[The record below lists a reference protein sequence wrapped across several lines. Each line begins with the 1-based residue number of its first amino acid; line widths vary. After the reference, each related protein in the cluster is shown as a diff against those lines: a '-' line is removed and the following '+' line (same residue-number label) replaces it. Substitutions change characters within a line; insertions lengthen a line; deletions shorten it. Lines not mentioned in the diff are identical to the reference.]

1 MAFRESALES
11 RNLGSEVKGKRE
23 MVTKRGPRK
32 TDPNQPDGLPE
43 RSKLFEGTPKFLGP
57 PAVLLGGQ
65 LQTVDL
71 GASWVSKSQKNTQTK
86 QNKANQ
92 TQQTNETSSHFQSTI
107 QIISDMLIHGEANDP
122 LVDAKHVYLF

>member
-71 GASWVSKSQKNTQTK
+71 GPSWVSKSQKTPKRSKTKQTKPNKQTK
-86 QNKANQ
+86 QAHTFNQ
-92 TQQTNETSSHFQSTI
+92 PYKSSPTC
-107 QIISDMLIHGEANDP
+107 
-122 LVDAKHVYLF
+122 